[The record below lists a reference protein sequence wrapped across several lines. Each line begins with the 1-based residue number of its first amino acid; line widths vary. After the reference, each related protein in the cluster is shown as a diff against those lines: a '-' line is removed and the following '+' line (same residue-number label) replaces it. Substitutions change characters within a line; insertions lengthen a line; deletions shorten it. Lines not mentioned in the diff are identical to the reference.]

1 MSTASPLNNK
11 NDMSKLSRDGLKKR
25 KNLDGAKESSSPL
38 SKLKSATL
46 RSGIIGGK
54 SEKSKGIQFDLGG
67 KSTTNALSL
76 HSSVPSNQ
84 SYISSPLSSPLNNN
98 NNNNNNKYFSNNNS
112 NNNNQLSFSSNSITN
127 TPNSKDK
134 TKHNTLHRKSMRAS
148 MQLKIDEVMKIYA
161 PLSGSEYL
169 TKGCLNNNNHSD
181 KENEPSSPS
190 HANVLL
196 NSPPSSPSLTT
207 KSSSTSLSPV
217 LNKLVLSPGG
227 NQSPTNKIKSRKSI
241 QNERMSQIRKQVIEN
256 AEFILGRLGEY
267 QRSVLSLP
275 DILNPQSSGDIINS
289 EFGYLITNTKI
300 ITKILS
306 PLDSISSSETDNK
319 IITNNPLSPTPINRN
334 INNIDSILSPSPSFS
349 SLSSLTSS
357 SVQINNHHHQQ
368 QQQTVNS
375 NSNSNTSISTLNSP
389 TLSSLSNT
397 SSPLF
402 SNAYSNLNQQQ
413 NVHGVNKNNQ
423 VFNSLTEMDIV
434 AQSISIIAKKLLGIE
449 IEIKKSNITE
459 KRASI
464 LASFIR
470 ATRQFIETGIV
481 PEVDIPSELVN
492 SLFLVPSAENI
503 TQIYKPEED
512 DYLYKSGMLIK
523 KGKKGPL
530 VVWKEQWLTLSP
542 EKLSIHS
549 SKSKKLKKEI
559 SLNSI
564 ISITPVT
571 KYEYKH
577 CWMVKIVGGQKFI
590 FRGSNEKES
599 ALWMLAIDGLPRK
612 NFDTNQSCINL
623 YIKENLLETIGIA
636 SGVGGV
642 GGSGSGIGGGSGGSG
657 ATSNSVVNNRENKR
671 KSMAG
676 GVIRSSHGEEWTYR
690 PDGTLFNTDFLDTS
704 IKPKEIKYNWNG
716 QFLMPAS
723 DTTRNL
729 GHGKWNGV
737 WLAWYNPNSNEPFL
751 KYIWDQTNNEYLNQ
765 NTKLSFKW
773 SSQRGSLVSK
783 IGNGEWLVEGRVP
796 ETVIMFVQCL
806 RYIRHKEL
814 GFD

>member
-1 MSTASPLNNK
+1 MSTASPLNK
-11 NDMSKLSRDGLKKR
+11 NDISKLSREGLKKR

-38 SKLKSATL
+38 SKLRSATL
-46 RSGIIGGK
+46 RSGIVGGSSTPK
-54 SEKSKGIQFDLGG
+54 SDKSKGGIQFDLGG

-84 SYISSPLSSPLNNN
+84 SYISSPLSSPLNNKYFNNSN
-98 NNNNNNKYFSNNNS
+98 NNNNNS
-112 NNNNQLSFSSNSITN
+112 NNQLSFSSNSITN
-127 TPNSKDK
+127 TPNGNSGSNSNKDK

-169 TKGCLNNNNHSD
+169 TKGCLNNNNSNNSD

-196 NSPPSSPSLTT
+196 NSPSSSPSLTT

-217 LNKLVLSPGG
+217 LNKLVLSSPNG
-227 NQSPTNKIKSRKSI
+227 NQSPSKTKSRKSI

-275 DILNPQSSGDIINS
+275 DVLNPQSSGDIINS
-289 EFGYLITNTKI
+289 EFGYLVTNTKI

-334 INNIDSILSPSPSFS
+334 INNIDNILSPSPSLS
-349 SLSSLTSS
+349 SLSSISSLSS
-357 SVQINNHHHQQ
+357 SVHLNQQ
-368 QQQTVNS
+368 QQQPVISSTTNS
-375 NSNSNTSISTLNSP
+375 TIVDGSP
-389 TLSSLSNT
+389 SSSPSSNT

-413 NVHGVNKNNQ
+413 NLHGVIKNNQ

-449 IEIKKSNITE
+449 IEIKKSSITE

-481 PEVDIPSELVN
+481 PEIDIPSELVN

-530 VVWKEQWLTLSP
+530 VVWKEQWITLSP

-549 SKSKKLKKEI
+549 NKSKKLKKEI

-564 ISITPVT
+564 VSITPVT
-571 KYEYKH
+571 KYEYKY

-590 FRGSNEKES
+590 FRGTNEKDT
-599 ALWMLAIDGLPRK
+599 ALWMLAVDGLPRK

-623 YIKENLLETIGIA
+623 YIKENLLETIGINGIA
-636 SGVGGV
+636 GGSTGGV
-642 GGSGSGIGGGSGGSG
+642 
-657 ATSNSVVNNRENKR
+657 NSRENKR
-671 KSMAG
+671 RSMAG

-751 KYIWDQTNNEYLNQ
+751 KYIWDQANNEYLNQ

-796 ETVIMFVQCL
+796 ETIIMFLQCL

>member
-11 NDMSKLSRDGLKKR
+11 NDLSKLSREGLKKR

-38 SKLKSATL
+38 SKLRSATL
-46 RSGIIGGK
+46 RSGIVGGK

-84 SYISSPLSSPLNNN
+84 SYISSPLSSPLNN
-98 NNNNNNKYFSNNNS
+98 KYFNNNS
-112 NNNNQLSFSSNSITN
+112 NNNQLSFSSNSITN
-127 TPNSKDK
+127 TPNGSNNKDK
-134 TKHNTLHRKSMRAS
+134 TRHNTLHRKSMRAS

-169 TKGCLNNNNHSD
+169 TKGCLNNNGNNSD

-207 KSSSTSLSPV
+207 KSSSSSTSLSPV
-217 LNKLVLSPGG
+217 LNKLVLSPNGSH
-227 NQSPTNKIKSRKSI
+227 QSPTNKTKSRKSI

-275 DILNPQSSGDIINS
+275 DILNPQSSGDIVNS

-306 PLDSISSSETDNK
+306 PLDSISSSETDSK

-334 INNIDSILSPSPSFS
+334 INNIDSIISPSPSLS

-357 SVQINNHHHQQ
+357 SVQINQQ
-368 QQQTVNS
+368 QQQQQTTVNS
-375 NSNSNTSISTLNSP
+375 NSNSNNLTSASTISSP
-389 TLSSLSNT
+389 TLSPLSNT

-530 VVWKEQWLTLSP
+530 VVWKEQWITLSP

-549 SKSKKLKKEI
+549 NKSKKLKKEI

-571 KYEYKH
+571 KYEYKY

-590 FRGSNEKES
+590 FRGSNEKET
-599 ALWMLAIDGLPRK
+599 ALWMLAVDGLPRK

-623 YIKENLLETIGIA
+623 YIKENLLETIGNA
-636 SGVGGV
+636 SSVGGV
-642 GGSGSGIGGGSGGSG
+642 NG
-657 ATSNSVVNNRENKR
+657 VVNNRENKR

>member
-11 NDMSKLSRDGLKKR
+11 NDMSKLSREGLKKR

-38 SKLKSATL
+38 SKLRSATL
-46 RSGIIGGK
+46 RSGIVGGGK

-84 SYISSPLSSPLNNN
+84 SYISSPLSSPLNN
-98 NNNNNNKYFSNNNS
+98 KYFNNNS
-112 NNNNQLSFSSNSITN
+112 NNNQLSFSSNSITN
-127 TPNSKDK
+127 TPNGSSNNKDK

-169 TKGCLNNNNHSD
+169 TKGCLNNNSNNSD

-207 KSSSTSLSPV
+207 KPSSSSTSLSPV
-217 LNKLVLSPGG
+217 LNKLVLSPNG
-227 NQSPTNKIKSRKSI
+227 NHQSPTNKTKSRKSI

-275 DILNPQSSGDIINS
+275 DILNPQSSGDIVNS

-306 PLDSISSSETDNK
+306 PLDSISSSETDSK

-334 INNIDSILSPSPSFS
+334 INNIDNILSPSPSLS

-357 SVQINNHHHQQ
+357 SSVQINQQ
-368 QQQTVNS
+368 QQQQQQTTVNS
-375 NSNSNTSISTLNSP
+375 NSNSNNLTSASTFSSP
-389 TLSSLSNT
+389 TLSPLSNT

-530 VVWKEQWLTLSP
+530 VVWKEQWITLSP

-549 SKSKKLKKEI
+549 NKSKKLKKEI

-571 KYEYKH
+571 KYEYKY

-590 FRGSNEKES
+590 FRGSNEKET
-599 ALWMLAIDGLPRK
+599 ALWMLAVDGLPRK

-623 YIKENLLETIGIA
+623 YIKENLLETIGNA
-636 SGVGGV
+636 SSVGGV
-642 GGSGSGIGGGSGGSG
+642 NG
-657 ATSNSVVNNRENKR
+657 VVNNRENKR